1 MFQGGVSA
9 TTVAIEYAL
18 AWGIDAIRQRVT
30 SVAEQLRASL
40 ATIPAVTV
48 RDRGRTKCGI
58 VSFTVDGSNPMD
70 VQKALRGRG
79 VNVGALGRRRTPLEE
94 REVGL
99 VVRASVHYLT
109 IEEEVER
116 LVASVRQLAR
126 RA

>member
-94 REVGL
+94 REVDL